1 MRLNKIKFVAF
12 LPLKGHS
19 ERVPNKNLKPFAGRP
34 LYHRVAETL
43 LSSNYIDKILI
54 DTDSEKIKEDVRKSF
69 GDKLTLVDRP
79 KHLCGGSVSMNKI
92 TAYDMQQVPEYNHFI
107 LTHCTT
113 PLLKKETLE
122 TAIKKYLENLEQF
135 DSLFSVTELYVRL
148 WDKDFKPI
156 NHDPQNLLR
165 TQDLDPIY
173 EENAA
178 IYIFSRDSFNNNNQN
193 RIGKNPQLFPMN
205 KLEAVDIDY
214 PEDFI
219 LAETL
224 YKILNK

>member
-1 MRLNKIKFVAF
+1 
-12 LPLKGHS
+12 
-19 ERVPNKNLKPFAGRP
+19 
-34 LYHRVAETL
+34 
-43 LSSNYIDKILI
+43 
-54 DTDSEKIKEDVRKSF
+54 
-69 GDKLTLVDRP
+69 
-79 KHLCGGSVSMNKI
+79 MNKI

-122 TAIKKYLENLEQF
+122 TAIKKYLENLEKF

-214 PEDFI
+214 PEDFV

-224 YKILNK
+224 FKILNQ